1 MTSTNKVNLLEQM
14 SPEERD
20 KMKDAFKKRMAGDGT
35 YKREKIPPQIYL
47 LAEAGVY
54 FGWQAIVD
62 ARRGYTEATDDDGN
76 IVKIPLT
83 MEEFNGLVMAG
94 KKFRYSDYINQARGT
109 QTAVGSALSKNAK
122 TSFEKG
128 IRPFMKQIEE

>member
-1 MTSTNKVNLLEQM
+1 MTQNKVNLLDQM
-14 SPEERD
+14 TSEERD
-20 KMKDAFKKRMAGDGT
+20 KMKEAFRKRMAGDGT
-35 YKREKIPPQIYL
+35 YKREKIPPQVYL

-62 ARRGYTEATDDDGN
+62 ARRGYTEATDDNGN
-76 IVKIPLT
+76 PIKIPLT

-109 QTAVGSALSKNAK
+109 QTAVGSVLSKNSK
-122 TSFEKG
+122 VSFEKG